1 MNYDEIFQIVKKN
14 IVMVLP
20 YLAGKEISIEKSL
33 KDLGAN
39 SIDRAEVVTLSIEDL
54 GIKIPMV
61 EFGKVSNIRGMVD
74 LLYEKKKASVC

>member
-1 MNYDEIFQIVKKN
+1 MNYDEIFQLVKKN
-14 IVMVLP
+14 IVTVLP
-20 YLAGKEISIEKSL
+20 YLAGKEIPIEKSL

-61 EFGKVSNIRGMVD
+61 EFGKVNNIKGMVD
-74 LLYEKKKASVC
+74 ILHEKKKAAMG